1 MTMTAIAPRAEP
13 GPTAARATARPGP
26 PPMAA
31 VRVPSRAEP
40 PTAVRVP
47 SRAEPR

>member
-1 MTMTAIAPRAEP
+1 MTMTADTPRAVRATVGA
-13 GPTAARATARPGP
+13 GPCATAARAAARPGP

-31 VRVPSRAEP
+31 VRF
-40 PTAVRVP
+40 P